1 MKRFATV
8 LFVLISPAIFAQEQT
23 PPTTTPQPAQEQPCL
38 KDEMKPGKD
47 SKIEHFFAAPADKV
61 KQAIVDAM
69 KAIECIPD
77 KQTDTEIQ
85 GQRKR
90 HFGVMV
96 GSGGEN
102 LSFTLS
108 PATENGVSGTKV
120 VGDTKKTFA
129 GRVGQKNWTDAVLM
143 RAECLLKTQ

>member
-8 LFVLISPAIFAQEQT
+8 LFVLIAPALFGQQQT
-23 PPTTTPQPAQEQPCL
+23 PPATTPDQPCM
-38 KDEMKPGKD
+38 KEEMKPGKD

-69 KAIECIPD
+69 KAIECTPD

-90 HFGVMV
+90 HIGVMV
-96 GSGGEN
+96 GSGGEV
-102 LSFTLS
+102 LSFTLA
-108 PATENGVSGTKV
+108 PATENGVAGTKV

-129 GRVGQKNWTDAVLM
+129 GRMGQKSWTDAVLT
-143 RAECLLKTQ
+143 RAECLLKAQ